1 MKKLITLSCL
11 WCIATVAASA
21 GMVPQVANVLNRQ
34 ITSLCGEWHYIIDV
48 QDIEHTLENALGM
61 AAGIVCDGAKPSCA
75 GKIALSVEAGIL
87 GYAMSLQGDNLLGGD
102 GIIGKDV
109 EETIDHI
116 GCLGRLGMK
125 ETDVEIL
132 KIMVE

>member
-1 MKKLITLSCL
+1 
-11 WCIATVAASA
+11 
-21 GMVPQVANVLNRQ
+21 MV
-34 ITSLCGEWHYIIDV
+34 
-48 QDIEHTLENALGM
+48 EHTLENALGM

-87 GYAMSLQGDNLLGGD
+87 GYEMSKQGCNLLGGD